1 MFAHSKNT
9 KPHAICYYIFSKQ
22 GIITVF
28 LNDKILVGKS
38 GDKELCILPKM
49 ANRHGLITGAS
60 GSGKTI
66 TIKVMAESF
75 SEAGVPVF
83 LADVK
88 GDLAGTAQ
96 AGEINENIAERIK
109 NLGLEDF
116 ETKSFPV
123 RFWDLYGEFGH
134 QVRANVE
141 QVGPEIL
148 SIMLGL
154 TEAQEGNLAIAF
166 KIAKDENLRLINLED
181 LRAVLAYVA
190 ENRDKYNTRYGNITV
205 QSIGV
210 IQRSLLTLENQGAD
224 KFFGEPALD
233 IDDFF
238 TQDTDG
244 RGVINILH
252 AVKLFQSP
260 DLYASFLLWLL
271 TTLFTNTPEVGDLD
285 KPRLVFFFDEAH
297 LLFNGMPSYR
307 LKRIA
312 QVVKLIRSHGI
323 GLYFAS
329 QRPTD
334 IPDEVMSQLG
344 NRVQH
349 TLRAYTPAEQ
359 KIVRASA
366 DSFRKNPEF
375 DTAEA
380 ILELGTG
387 EALISFQDAKGTPT
401 IVERATILPPQ
412 SQMGVLDDMA
422 RTKIINASPLAGVY
436 DTEVDPESAFEIIN
450 AMKEKAEAEK
460 QAPQATAPAASVE
473 PQTIP
478 APTVQTTRPMTYEE
492 YLAATKNGTLYTQAA
507 QPQYVQAPV
516 AETKTKATKTTTKKT
531 QSKIEKFSDRAIG
544 NIIGGASSSIG
555 RKIGTSLIKNLFK

>member
-1 MFAHSKNT
+1 M
-9 KPHAICYYIFSKQ
+9 
-22 GIITVF
+22 F

-38 GDKELCILPKM
+38 GDKELYILPKM

-66 TIKVMAESF
+66 TLKVMAESF
-75 SEAGVPVF
+75 SDAGVPVF
-83 LADVK
+83 MADVK

-96 AGEINENIAERIK
+96 PGEMNENISERVK
-109 NLGLEDF
+109 NLKLEAF
-116 ETKSFPV
+116 EPKGFPV
-123 RFWDLYGEFGH
+123 RFWDLYGTHGH

-166 KIAKDENLRLINLED
+166 RIAQDKGLRLINLED

-190 ENRDKYNTRYGNITV
+190 ENRNEFNTMYGNITV

-210 IQRSLLTLENQGAD
+210 IQRSLLTLENQGAG

-238 TQDTDG
+238 VQDTDG
-244 RGVINILH
+244 RGMINILH

-271 TTLFTNTPEVGDLD
+271 TTLFASTPEVGDQD

-334 IPDEVMSQLG
+334 IPDEIMSQLG
-344 NRVQH
+344 NRIQH

-366 DSFRKNPEF
+366 DSFRTNPEF
-375 DTAEA
+375 DTAQA

-387 EALISFQDAKGTPT
+387 EALVSFQDAKGAPT

-412 SQMGVLDDMA
+412 SQMGVLDDMT

-436 DTEVDPESAFEIIN
+436 DNEVDPESAFEIIQK
-450 AMKEKAEAEK
+450 MKNEAEGNITTASVETPTVSTNTTTPT
-460 QAPQATAPAASVE
+460 QAEQTSSTSQTAPANKK
-473 PQTIP
+473 PQTY
-478 APTVQTTRPMTYEE
+478 AE
-492 YLAATKNGTLYTQAA
+492 YLEATKNQSKMTRVDNLTESTPVTSKTANKSAA
-507 QPQYVQAPV
+507 A
-516 AETKTKATKTTTKKT
+516 KKSNKPT
-531 QSKIEKFSDRAIG
+531 KIEKYTDRAIG
-544 NIIGGASSSIG
+544 NIVGGASSSIG
-555 RKIGTSLIKNLFK
+555 RKMGTKIGNSLFKIFK